1 MFKRLKL
8 NDMKKIFS
16 LLSILCVA
24 ICAGAETVFEFTT
37 SDWDLQE
44 KDGIYVAL
52 SKGSGNAPL
61 FTADYETKTPEMRL
75 YVGNQIEISADSPM
89 KNIQI
94 VFARSSA
101 SKGEY
106 SDLSASVG
114 TLVSGGTSKDK
125 TDKKIDVWTGNAK
138 DVVFTLVAPGKQR
151 QIFKI
156 VVDGAPITLEDET
169 IPLPTEADLKAD
181 YEYSEPTVV
190 HPKDT
195 TIFKKEYAFIENN
208 ILVHCD
214 SGSIIKATDTTFA
227 YFNCPVGSK
236 LTFTA
241 TQNIKGIAIDGFV
254 RKAFDGITCETGS
267 VTYLTDP
274 DADEEGFPAIVIQDV
289 NAKSVTLSCPKQ
301 FRCYELRVYF
311 KENPEAIDMGGE
323 EPKDPED
330 PEEPEDPENPEDQ
343 AIDNVQNNDVPSTKV
358 LRDGQLIILRGDKE
372 YNSLGTQL

>member
-24 ICAGAETVFEFTT
+24 LYANAETVFEFTT

-61 FTADYETKTPEMRL
+61 FTMDYETKTPEMRL

-125 TDKKIDVWTGNAK
+125 TDKKIDVWTGNTK
-138 DVVFTLVAPGKQR
+138 DVVFTLAAPGKQR

-156 VVDGAPITLEDET
+156 VVDGAPITLEDES

-181 YEYSEPTVV
+181 YE
-190 HPKDT
+190 
-195 TIFKKEYAFIENN
+195 
-208 ILVHCD
+208 
-214 SGSIIKATDTTFA
+214 
-227 YFNCPVGSK
+227 
-236 LTFTA
+236 
-241 TQNIKGIAIDGFV
+241 
-254 RKAFDGITCETGS
+254 
-267 VTYLTDP
+267 
-274 DADEEGFPAIVIQDV
+274 
-289 NAKSVTLSCPKQ
+289 
-301 FRCYELRVYF
+301 
-311 KENPEAIDMGGE
+311 
-323 EPKDPED
+323 
-330 PEEPEDPENPEDQ
+330 
-343 AIDNVQNNDVPSTKV
+343 
-358 LRDGQLIILRGDKE
+358 
-372 YNSLGTQL
+372 

>member
-1 MFKRLKL
+1 MFKLLKL

-24 ICAGAETVFEFTT
+24 LFANAETVFEFTT

-52 SKGSGNAPL
+52 SKGSGNDAPL
-61 FTADYETKTPEMRL
+61 FTMDYEKKTPEMRL

-94 VFARSSA
+94 VFAMASSN
-101 SKGEY
+101 KEY
-106 SDLSASVG
+106 AELIANTG
-114 TLVSGGTSKDK
+114 TLTSGGTSKDK
-125 TDKKIDVWTGNAK
+125 TDKKIDVWTGNTK
-138 DVVFTLVAPGKQR
+138 DVVFTLAAPGKQR
-151 QIFKI
+151 QILKI

-227 YFNCPVGSK
+227 YFNCLVGSK

-289 NAKSVTLSCPKQ
+289 NAKGVTLSCPKQ

-323 EPKDPED
+323 EP
-330 PEEPEDPENPEDQ
+330 EEPENQ
-343 AIDNVQNNDVPSTKV
+343 AIDNVQNNDVQSTKV
-358 LRDGQLIILRGDKE
+358 LRDGQLIILRGDKA
-372 YNSLGTQL
+372 YNAQGIQL